1 MDEMQGIIPSHT
13 HPMVMKSI
21 IPGLVLLF
29 VVWVLAAASPVHAQQ
44 EARLS
49 DIVVTNTAEHLIVYF
64 SVEDCFTAEM
74 MQAIESGLPTTF
86 TFYIRLYERRDFWW
100 DRQMTELE
108 VRHTVRFDQLKK
120 HYEVTLSDGTGEVV
134 NVQDFDEVRRLMSE
148 VAALP
153 VVPLDR
159 LQKGG
164 RYQLQMMAELDKIR
178 LPLYLH
184 YVFFFLS
191 LWDFETDWYTVNFLF

>member
-1 MDEMQGIIPSHT
+1 
-13 HPMVMKSI
+13 MVMKSI

-29 VVWVLAAASPVHAQQ
+29 LAWVLPAASPAHAQQ

-49 DIVVTNTAEHLIVYF
+49 DIVVTHTGEHLIVYF
-64 SVEDCFTAEM
+64 TVEDCFTAEM
-74 MQAIESGLPTTF
+74 LEAIESGLPTTF

-164 RYQLQMMAELDKIR
+164 RYQLQMMAEMDKIR

-191 LWDFETDWYTVNFLF
+191 LWDFKTDWYAVNFLF